1 MENLVNLDVNA
12 VLDWLNTN
20 SNSDS
25 SMWTKYV
32 NKIEN
37 VSFKWNNLNIT
48 ITTKRSFKDY
58 IYGFIFF
65 VMRCIVIF
73 LIPVYL
79 ISIFWLNFT
88 NSFVNIKDNLS
99 ENVGTSFD
107 LSKTESIFGQSN
119 PVNDYIWLMD
129 ELLGG

>member
-12 VLDWLNTN
+12 VLDWLNTS
-20 SNSDS
+20 SNPDS

-48 ITTKRSFKDY
+48 VTTKRSFKDY
-58 IYGFIFF
+58 IYGFVFF

-88 NSFVNIKDNLS
+88 NSFVNIKDNLN

-107 LSKTESIFGQSN
+107 LSKTESLFGQSN

>member
-12 VLDWLNTN
+12 VLDWLNTS
-20 SNSDS
+20 SNPDS

-48 ITTKRSFKDY
+48 VTTKRSFKDY

-88 NSFVNIKDNLS
+88 NSFVNIKDNLN

-107 LSKTESIFGQSN
+107 LSKTESLFGQSN

>member
-12 VLDWLNTN
+12 VLDWLNTS
-20 SNSDS
+20 SNPDS

-88 NSFVNIKDNLS
+88 NSFVNIKDNLN

-107 LSKTESIFGQSN
+107 LSKTESLFGQSN